1 MRFSPSSS
9 PTADPVGHFT
19 HSVEVMQVTDLLLNG
34 YSTTEI
40 AHKLELTETSVRE
53 IEQLLQDA
61 YAYEEG

>member
-1 MRFSPSSS
+1 
-9 PTADPVGHFT
+9 
-19 HSVEVMQVTDLLLNG
+19 MQVTDLLLNG

-40 AHKLELTETSVRE
+40 AHKLELTEASVRE